1 MARSKKVNQE
11 ESFELNEDD
20 LYNGENDLEILEFMH
35 ESETLNSQEE
45 NYGDPSDYDDESPTP
60 KTPPRKKTLSKK
72 PKATTTKG
80 HYVTN
85 AELLPAVIEAKK
97 LGYMTNDL
105 ARMIMLIATNYSKK
119 NNFIGYSFRDDM
131 VSFALVNLMANG
143 LKFNPEKSNNPF
155 AFYTTA
161 IHRSFLQ
168 YLADEAKHRNVRDEL
183 IMREGFNPSNS
194 YLENSKEDT
203 NNDY

>member
-1 MARSKKVNQE
+1 MARPRKIKQE
-11 ESFELNEDD
+11 DSNDNFELNEDD
-20 LYNGENDLEILEFMH
+20 LYIGENNSEILEFMH
-35 ESETLNSQEE
+35 ENEILNSQEDE
-45 NYGDPSDYDDESPTP
+45 YGEVVADASETKTP
-60 KTPPRKKTLSKK
+60 KRKTLSKR
-72 PKATTTKG
+72 PKSTTTKG

-85 AELLPAVIEAKK
+85 ADLLPAVIEAKK
-97 LGYMTNDL
+97 LGYMTNEL